1 MPCDSSYME
10 ARPDEVLL
18 KETHEHLVYV
28 YEQFSIDIPRG
39 WRKAANDCYG
49 RGGLPIDEAV
59 ATLCAEIKSFEKAEM
74 DAIVYDGRNPKARR
88 LADWY
93 ERHCKADAKRAKKKS

>member
-1 MPCDSSYME
+1 ME
-10 ARPDEVLL
+10 ASSNEVLL

-28 YEQFSIDIPRG
+28 WESACGGEPVPAG
-39 WRKAANDCYG
+39 WRKAAKDCYG
-49 RGGLPIDEAV
+49 QGGLKIDDAV
-59 ATLCAEIKSFEKAEM
+59 ARLCGTIHSFGKNEM
-74 DAIVYDGRNPKARR
+74 NTIVYDGRNPKARR